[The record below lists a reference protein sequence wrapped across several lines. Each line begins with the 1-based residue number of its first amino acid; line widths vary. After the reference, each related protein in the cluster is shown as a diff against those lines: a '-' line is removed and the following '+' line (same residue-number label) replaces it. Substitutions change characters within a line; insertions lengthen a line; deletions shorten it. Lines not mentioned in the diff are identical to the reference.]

1 MYQGLE
7 FKLSIEFGPTYP
19 LVAPVVRF
27 DTPLFHPNVDTS
39 GNICLD
45 ILKDKWAPVQTVS
58 SVLLSIQ
65 TLLADPN
72 NNSPLNAHAAE
83 LWDRPEEFYKAMIT
97 RYQSG
102 GNADASPAPVASS
115 SK

>member
-1 MYQGLE
+1 MYEGLE

-19 LVAPVVRF
+19 LAAPIVRF
-27 DTPLFHPNVDTS
+27 DTPCFHPNVDQC

-45 ILKDKWAPVQTVS
+45 ILKDKWSPVQTVS

-65 TLLADPN
+65 ALLGDPN
-72 NNSPLNAHAAE
+72 NSSPYNAHAAD
-83 LWDRPEEFYKAMIT
+83 LWDRPEEFQKALLA
-97 RYQSG
+97 RYQEVST
-102 GNADASPAPVASS
+102 ASIATS

>member
-1 MYQGLE
+1 MYAGLD

-19 LVAPVVRF
+19 LVAPTVRF
-27 DTPLFHPNVDTS
+27 DTPCFHPNVDQS

-45 ILKDKWAPVQTVS
+45 ILKEKWSPVQTVS

-65 TLLADPN
+65 ALLGEPN
-72 NNSPLNAHAAE
+72 NDSPYNAHAAD
-83 LWDRPEEFYKAMIT
+83 LWDRPEEFYKAMIA
-97 RYQSG
+97 RYHEG
-102 GNADASPAPVASS
+102 GATSPKPTLASS

>member
-27 DTPLFHPNVDTS
+27 DTPLFHPNVDQA

-45 ILKDKWAPVQTVS
+45 ILKDKWSPVQTVS

-72 NNSPLNAHAAE
+72 NASPLNAHAAD
-83 LWDRPEEFYKAMIT
+83 LWDRPEEYYKAMIS
-97 RYQSG
+97 RYQE
-102 GNADASPAPVASS
+102 ASPTASS
-115 SK
+115 APTSSSTK

>member
-27 DTPLFHPNVDTS
+27 ETPLFHPNVDTS

-45 ILKDKWAPVQTVS
+45 ILKDKWSPVQTVS

-72 NNSPLNAHAAE
+72 NASPLNLQAAD
-83 LWDRPEEFYKAMIT
+83 LWDRPEEFYKIMIA
-97 RYQSG
+97 RYQEAG
-102 GNADASPAPVASS
+102 TVAAPPAPSASS

>member
-19 LVAPVVRF
+19 LVAPVIRF
-27 DTPLFHPNVDTS
+27 DTPLFHPNIDQA

-45 ILKDKWAPVQTVS
+45 ILKDKWSPVQTVS

-72 NNSPLNAHAAE
+72 NSSPLNAHAAD
-83 LWDRPEEFYKAMIT
+83 LWDRPEEFYKAMIA
-97 RYQSG
+97 RYQEG
-102 GNADASPAPVASS
+102 GSVSVAPPAVASS